1 MEILD
6 VNEIINLLV
15 VLSIAASVAGFMA
28 GLLGVGGGI
37 IIVPGLVFLL
47 GLTQHEAQ
55 GTSLF
60 VLAMPV
66 VWLGLMNYWK
76 DGNVQWKYG
85 LVVAVTFFV
94 GAYFGSKL
102 SLRLSPSLV
111 KLLFGILMALVS
123 IKLILSGY
131 QSIVTNED

>member
-1 MEILD
+1 MTVQTIL
-6 VNEIINLLV
+6 LLSSIGIFAGI
-15 VLSIAASVAGFMA
+15 LSGFV
-28 GLLGVGGGI
+28 GVGGGI
-37 IIVPGLVFLL
+37 VIVPGLVFLL

-66 VWLGLMNYWK
+66 VWLGLMNYWR
-76 DGNVQWKYG
+76 DGNVQWKFG
-85 LVVAVTFFV
+85 LIVAITFFA

-102 SLRLSPSLV
+102 SLKLSPNVV

-131 QSIVTNED
+131 QSIVSNDD

>member
-1 MEILD
+1 MTLQTILMLAS
-6 VNEIINLLV
+6 IGIFAGI
-15 VLSIAASVAGFMA
+15 LSGFV
-28 GLLGVGGGI
+28 GVGGGI
-37 IIVPGLVFLL
+37 IIVPGLVFLI

-102 SLRLSPSLV
+102 SLRLSPSIV

-131 QSIVTNED
+131 KSIVTNED

>member
-1 MEILD
+1 MTIQTILMLSS
-6 VNEIINLLV
+6 IGIFAG
-15 VLSIAASVAGFMA
+15 VLSGFV
-28 GLLGVGGGI
+28 GVGGGI

-47 GLTQHEAQ
+47 GLSQHEAQ

-60 VLAMPV
+60 ILAMPV

-76 DGNVQWKYG
+76 DGNVQWKFG
-85 LVVAVTFFV
+85 LVVALTFFV

-102 SLRLSPSLV
+102 SLKLNPNVV
-111 KLLFGILMALVS
+111 KLLFGVLMALVS

-131 QSIVTNED
+131 QSIVSNDE

>member
-1 MEILD
+1 MISL
-6 VNEIINLLV
+6 IIIFLLTGV
-15 VLSIAASVAGFMA
+15 ISGFIA

>member
-1 MEILD
+1 MTVQTILM
-6 VNEIINLLV
+6 
-15 VLSIAASVAGFMA
+15 LSSIGIFAGILSGFV
-28 GLLGVGGGI
+28 GVGGGI

-76 DGNVQWKYG
+76 DGNVQWKFG
-85 LVVAVTFFV
+85 LIVALTFFV

-102 SLRLSPSLV
+102 SLKLNPNLV
-111 KLLFGILMALVS
+111 KLLFGVLMAFVS

-131 QSIVTNED
+131 QSIVSNDE

>member
-1 MEILD
+1 MTVQTILM
-6 VNEIINLLV
+6 
-15 VLSIAASVAGFMA
+15 LSSIGIFAGILSGFV
-28 GLLGVGGGI
+28 GVGGGI

-76 DGNVQWKYG
+76 DGNV
-85 LVVAVTFFV
+85 
-94 GAYFGSKL
+94 
-102 SLRLSPSLV
+102 
-111 KLLFGILMALVS
+111 
-123 IKLILSGY
+123 
-131 QSIVTNED
+131 

>member
-1 MEILD
+1 MTVQTILMLSS
-6 VNEIINLLV
+6 IGIFAG
-15 VLSIAASVAGFMA
+15 VLSGFV
-28 GLLGVGGGI
+28 GVGGGI

-76 DGNVQWKYG
+76 DGNVQWKFG
-85 LVVAVTFFV
+85 LIVAITFFV

-102 SLRLSPSLV
+102 SLKLNPNVV
-111 KLLFGILMALVS
+111 KFIFGILMALVS

-131 QSIVTNED
+131 QSIVSNDD

>member
-1 MEILD
+1 MTVQTILM
-6 VNEIINLLV
+6 
-15 VLSIAASVAGFMA
+15 LSSIGIFAGILSGFV
-28 GLLGVGGGI
+28 GVGGGI

-60 VLAMPV
+60 VLALPV

-76 DGNVQWKYG
+76 DGNVQWKFG
-85 LVVAVTFFV
+85 LIVALTFFV

-102 SLRLSPSLV
+102 SLKLNPNLV
-111 KLLFGILMALVS
+111 KLLFGILMGLVS

-131 QSIVTNED
+131 QSIVSNDE

>member
-1 MEILD
+1 MTLQTIL
-6 VNEIINLLV
+6 
-15 VLSIAASVAGFMA
+15 VLASIGIFAGMLSGFV
-28 GLLGVGGGI
+28 GVGVGI

-85 LVVAVTFFV
+85 LVVAITFFV

-111 KLLFGILMALVS
+111 KFLFGILMALVS

>member
-1 MEILD
+1 MTVQTILM
-6 VNEIINLLV
+6 
-15 VLSIAASVAGFMA
+15 LSSIGIFAGILSGFV
-28 GLLGVGGGI
+28 GVGGGI

-76 DGNVQWKYG
+76 DGNVQWKFG
-85 LVVAVTFFV
+85 LIVALTFFV

-102 SLRLSPSLV
+102 SLKLNPNLV
-111 KLLFGILMALVS
+111 KLLFGILMAFVS

-131 QSIVTNED
+131 QSIVSNDE

>member
-1 MEILD
+1 MTVQTILMLSS
-6 VNEIINLLV
+6 IGIFAG
-15 VLSIAASVAGFMA
+15 VLSGFV
-28 GLLGVGGGI
+28 GVGGGI

-66 VWLGLMNYWK
+66 VWLGLINYWK
-76 DGNVQWKYG
+76 DGNVQWKFG
-85 LVVAVTFFV
+85 LIVAITFFV
-94 GAYFGSKL
+94 GAYFGSKI
-102 SLRLSPSLV
+102 SLKLNPNVV
-111 KLLFGILMALVS
+111 KFIFGILMALVS

-131 QSIVTNED
+131 QSIVTNDD

>member
-1 MEILD
+1 MTVQTILM
-6 VNEIINLLV
+6 
-15 VLSIAASVAGFMA
+15 LSSIGIFAGILSGFV
-28 GLLGVGGGI
+28 GVGGGI

-76 DGNVQWKYG
+76 DGNVLWKFG
-85 LVVAVTFFV
+85 LIVALTFFV

-102 SLRLSPSLV
+102 SLKLNPNLV
-111 KLLFGILMALVS
+111 NLLFGILMALVS

-131 QSIVTNED
+131 QSIVSNDE

>member
-1 MEILD
+1 MTVQTILMLSS
-6 VNEIINLLV
+6 IGIFAG
-15 VLSIAASVAGFMA
+15 VLSGFV
-28 GLLGVGGGI
+28 GVGGGI

-76 DGNVQWKYG
+76 DGNVQWKFG
-85 LVVAVTFFV
+85 LIVAITFFV

-102 SLRLSPSLV
+102 SLKLNPNVV
-111 KLLFGILMALVS
+111 KFIFGILMALVS

-131 QSIVTNED
+131 QSIVTNDD

>member
-1 MEILD
+1 MTVQTILMLSS
-6 VNEIINLLV
+6 IGIFAG
-15 VLSIAASVAGFMA
+15 VLSGFV
-28 GLLGVGGGI
+28 GVGGGI

-47 GLTQHEAQ
+47 GLTQPEAQ

-76 DGNVQWKYG
+76 DGNVQWKFG
-85 LVVAVTFFV
+85 LIVAITFFV

-102 SLRLSPSLV
+102 SLKLNPNVV
-111 KLLFGILMALVS
+111 KFIFGILMALVS

-131 QSIVTNED
+131 QSIVTNDD